1 MVYRSKNWR
10 KIIIRS
16 KNKGMTI
23 EEVEAIIQ
31 DLRQKIP
38 TLQVQLNQAE
48 GYHQA
53 LIDMQ
58 QKKDKDAPAKT
69 TRTS

>member
-1 MVYRSKNWR
+1 
-10 KIIIRS
+10 
-16 KNKGMTI
+16 MTL
-23 EEVEAIIQ
+23 EEVETIIQ

-38 TLQVQLNQAE
+38 QLQVQLNQAE

-58 QKKDKDAPAKT
+58 KDKKDAPAKN
-69 TRTS
+69 SGSG

>member
-1 MVYRSKNWR
+1 
-10 KIIIRS
+10 
-16 KNKGMTI
+16 MTLKEI
-23 EEVEAIIQ
+23 EVVIQ

-38 TLQVQLNQAE
+38 QLQMQLHQAE

-58 QKKDKDAPAKT
+58 QKKDKNAPAKT
-69 TRTS
+69 TRSS